1 LKDEHKNREIIYC
14 RGHVNGGYKMTLG
27 KIQKIT
33 YKGQSDFL
41 AQVEKVQVNN
51 MKAQITAYY

>member
-1 LKDEHKNREIIYC
+1 
-14 RGHVNGGYKMTLG
+14 MTLG